1 MQSYRGKVILQA
13 LMDPLAL
20 GSVDIGWPG
29 TASLSADRS
38 GAGECTGCISTGWE
52 VGVLFVLFQNHLWGD
67 VVVFSCILKVFW
79 FMDDR

>member
-1 MQSYRGKVILQA
+1 MGEIFLYGQIQTSYPLKVQSYRGKVILQA

-38 GAGECTGCISTGWE
+38 GAGECP
-52 VGVLFVLFQNHLWGD
+52 
-67 VVVFSCILKVFW
+67 
-79 FMDDR
+79 